1 MFESRKNLTAQE
13 IGYNLL
19 REGNRVEFD
28 HVIAEVSRA
37 KNWDAAAS
45 AARKILR
52 AQTIN
57 NEIDANQAIIGKIM
71 DILRNDSEVPVGS
84 TFRLREM
91 AKYLRTEHN
100 IRSKT
105 YRYYSEALAMTH
117 LKEALDNLET
127 SGEIEKIH
135 GFDATYRRVPCV
147 FYKKIK

>member
-37 KNWDAAAS
+37 KNWDAAAE

-57 NEIDANQAIIGKIM
+57 HEVDANQAIIEKIM
-71 DILRNDSEVPVGS
+71 GILRDNSEVPVGS
-84 TFRLREM
+84 TFRLKEM

-105 YRYYSEALAMTH
+105 YSHYSEALAMAH
-117 LKEALDNLET
+117 LKEAIDNLET
-127 SGEIEKIH
+127 FGEIEKIH
-135 GFDATYRRVPCV
+135 GYDETYRREPCV